1 MLCLLKKVQ
10 KVPTPLYLTIHSH
23 QQFMCST
30 GVCCVSTEKV
40 ALMSPDDEVQ
50 KSDVSSSS
58 QGMVEKEAL
67 GPLLLEVRDIS
78 IFIYRHDSCVS

>member
-1 MLCLLKKVQ
+1 MFIQ
-10 KVPTPLYLTIHSH
+10 KEHATENDSVPQHQNQSVVIHRLFKSNAIV
-23 QQFMCST
+23 S
-30 GVCCVSTEKV
+30 CVSTEKV

-67 GPLLLEVRDIS
+67 GPLLLEVCDIS
-78 IFIYRHDSCVS
+78 DI

>member
-1 MLCLLKKVQ
+1 M
-10 KVPTPLYLTIHSH
+10 
-23 QQFMCST
+23 
-30 GVCCVSTEKV
+30 STEKL

-67 GPLLLEVRDIS
+67 GPLLLEVCDIRRFFLF
-78 IFIYRHDSCVS
+78 IFLVDSDLC